1 MSRKM
6 MLWERVVFGT
16 FSEEMERKETA
27 WAPWHDS
34 ANHSRVL
41 LGILALTFL

>member
-16 FSEEMERKETA
+16 FSEEAERKEPA
-27 WAPWHDS
+27 LS
-34 ANHSRVL
+34 QIL
-41 LGILALTFL
+41 LRRL

>member
-1 MSRKM
+1 

-27 WAPWHDS
+27 GRHGTLSKP
-34 ANHSRVL
+34 L
-41 LGILALTFL
+41 CP